1 MTRASKN
8 TRAPSLRKCWLSST
22 AKGIQRKGQRKVPA
36 MVSPPTAS
44 VQIVWLSSPCRFQPV
59 PKAPNS
65 APRHRPERCRSSAC
79 LWLRARQKSRPRSAI
94 PSCHCEA
101 RGKGGEKKDWMRF
114 LWYPPAGLFLFS
126 YSFSTLLLLQGWIH
140 NNRIHLNRFLEQCFR
155 MLPPAPTPLSFSV
168 SLPLSLQTKTK
179 G

>member
-1 MTRASKN
+1 MRVALTRCRRAFLCHCFTMTRASKN

-65 APRHRPERCRSSAC
+65 APRHS
-79 LWLRARQKSRPRSAI
+79 
-94 PSCHCEA
+94 SCHCEA

-140 NNRIHLNRFLEQCFR
+140 NNRINGAELKHPTGGFLKENPQVPSQNSC
-155 MLPPAPTPLSFSV
+155 
-168 SLPLSLQTKTK
+168 
-179 G
+179 